1 MFKMNKILEE
11 IKNKENEQILSFQKI
26 INEIETNII
35 NNLIQI
41 MKKITEQ
48 FENNDNLI
56 QKNKKE
62 IINQTKLIFD
72 NK

>member
-1 MFKMNKILEE
+1 M
-11 IKNKENEQILSFQKI
+11 SFHKI
-26 INEIETNII
+26 IKEIESNII

-41 MKKITEQ
+41 MKNITEK

>member
-1 MFKMNKILEE
+1 MN
-11 IKNKENEQILSFQKI
+11 FQKI

-41 MKKITEQ
+41 MKNITEQ